1 MASSRQEVE
10 AGTKVYE
17 AAIRKT
23 SDTHFMCRQMK
34 HAWTRKP
41 GANVRV
47 TLPAMRGDLPTITT
61 LYVCMRGCGVVRKDR
76 LTVKQISP
84 GNYRVID
91 KSPPSYEY
99 PDGYQIPGIPRG
111 VRPSIILQQEYVRRA
126 NEEIANAMAGERER
140 SE

>member
-1 MASSRQEVE
+1 MAANTADIA

-17 AAIRKT
+17 AAIKKT
-23 SDTHFMCRQMK
+23 SDTNFMCRQMK

-41 GANVRV
+41 GTNVQVNLPV
-47 TLPAMRGDLPTITT
+47 TRGDLPTITT
-61 LYVCMRGCGVVRKDR
+61 IYVCMRGCGVIRKDR
-76 LTVKQISP
+76 LTVKQISV

-91 KSPPSYEY
+91 KAAPIYEY
-99 PDGYQIPGIPRG
+99 PDGYRIPGIPRG